1 MRKSKLDPPHIK
13 KEVIKRLAVG
23 ESQSSIAKSV
33 GLDQSQVSRFT
44 RREDIRAFIEQ
55 EQKRLLEVVPDA
67 VGNVM
72 SLVKEMKDI
81 PAKDTKRRELSY
93 KASTDVLK
101 SVGLLPTPLQ
111 SQTLVNIYSSQN
123 VFMSPVMEEAL
134 KKYGESLKLPTK
146 EINGETFEEE

>member
-1 MRKSKLDPPHIK
+1 MRKSKLDTPHIK

-23 ESQSSIAKSV
+23 ESQSSIANSV
-33 GLDQSQVSRFT
+33 GLDQSQVSRFSS
-44 RREDIRAFIEQ
+44 REDIRAFIEE
-55 EQKRLLEVVPDA
+55 EQKKLLEVVPDA

-72 SLVKEMKDI
+72 SLVREMKDI

-111 SQTLVNIYSSQN
+111 SQTLVNICSTKN
-123 VFMSPVMEEAL
+123 VFMSPVMEDAL

>member
-1 MRKSKLDPPHIK
+1 MRKSKLDTPHIK

-23 ESQSSIAKSV
+23 ESQSSIANSV
-33 GLDQSQVSRFT
+33 GLDQSQVSRFSS
-44 RREDIRAFIEQ
+44 REDIRAFIEE
-55 EQKRLLEVVPDA
+55 EQKKLLEVVPDA

-72 SLVKEMKDI
+72 SLVREMKDI

-111 SQTLVNIYSSQN
+111 SQTLVKIYSSQN
-123 VFMSPVMEEAL
+123 VFMSPVMAEAL
-134 KKYGESLKLPTK
+134 KKYGESLKLSP
-146 EINGETFEEE
+146 EEMEGETIVSE